1 MKFQDAVRKSI
12 KAFVDGK
19 MPKTLMEMK
28 AEEGLMFTPEYF
40 DELEASL
47 VEEKGSSKKSKK
59 KEEPEYDA

>member
-1 MKFQDAVRKSI
+1 MKFQDAVKKSI

-28 AEEGLMFTPEYF
+28 AEEGLMFTPDYF

-47 VEEKGSSKKSKK
+47 VEEKGSSKKRKK
-59 KEEPEYDA
+59 KEEPEYEA

>member
-1 MKFQDAVRKSI
+1 MNFQDAVKKSI
-12 KAFVDGK
+12 KAFTEGN
-19 MPKTLMEMK
+19 MPKNLMEMK

-59 KEEPEYDA
+59 KEEPLDDA